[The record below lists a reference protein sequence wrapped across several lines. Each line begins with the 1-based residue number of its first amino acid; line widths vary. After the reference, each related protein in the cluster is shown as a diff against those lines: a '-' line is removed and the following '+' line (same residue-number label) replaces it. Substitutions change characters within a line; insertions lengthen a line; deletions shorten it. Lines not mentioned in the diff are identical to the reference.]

1 MAQPTIMELCCIAGA
16 VYGDE
21 PDLAR
26 RAAGWGWTGE
36 IKAGRSGFQAGVY
49 KRGRDTVVA
58 FRGTTKDHGDWVAD
72 LKLGVGMNTS
82 HFAQGD
88 EFLASLPNP
97 TNITLCG
104 HSLGGAIA
112 QVAGNRAGAPFA
124 TFNAPGVA
132 VLASRNIWTAA
143 PQMLTVRR
151 AGAVASAV
159 LEPRQALK
167 DVASTFYSVTGVNVC
182 LLGDPVSQIGVHYG
196 RVIRLAGVGHGIN
209 NVVAV
214 LDKSSDGAMTV
225 GGLFGS

>member
-1 MAQPTIMELCCIAGA
+1 MSQPTILELCCISGA

-21 PDLAR
+21 PELAK
-26 RAAGWGWTGE
+26 RAAQWGWSGE
-36 IKAGRSGFQAGVY
+36 IKTGRSGFQAGVY
-49 KRGRDTVVA
+49 KRGQDTVVA

-88 EFLASLPNP
+88 EFLAALPNP
-97 TNITLCG
+97 KTITLCG

-143 PQMLTVRR
+143 PPMLGARM
-151 AGAVASAV
+151 AGALASAV
-159 LEPRQALK
+159 LEPGQALK
-167 DVASTFYSVTGVNVC
+167 DIASTFYSVTGVNVC

-196 RVIRLAGVGHGIN
+196 KVFRLAGLGHGIN

-214 LDKSSDGAMTV
+214 LDKNPDGAMSV
-225 GGLFGS
+225 GSLFGS